1 MTHSREHLNRKGKKQ
16 ISAKKKVRQE
26 KTVNEDP
33 CYTYEP
39 QIRWQR
45 NKDWWSFDMYIYIY
59 IYMMDTTYTI
69 GLMQTNEKI
78 NQKCLSEMQYDV
90 IIRTGYVYTNFAV

>member
-26 KTVNEDP
+26 KIVNEDP

-39 QIRWQR
+39 QIR
-45 NKDWWSFDMYIYIY
+45 
-59 IYMMDTTYTI
+59 
-69 GLMQTNEKI
+69 
-78 NQKCLSEMQYDV
+78 
-90 IIRTGYVYTNFAV
+90 